1 MIIINNQKR
10 MVFFVMLSIGMMMVS
25 IQCTKEGPNAADA
38 NQTRALLKD
47 DPDSTLF
54 SPFYDSTVVPYADA
68 TPDVND
74 YAVTTGVYTIVRTYC
89 ASATCHGADI
99 KPLLNDYNSIRAMV
113 IPGNPEGSKLF
124 QMITT
129 DDFNRAMPPV
139 NYGIDLSVTEK
150 VKIYNWIRNGAKE
163 RPALEDYRPSA
174 IQLLVSG
181 CGSGNCHNQATVG
194 GEWARAKLIEV
205 TSSDTF
211 TFRYTNPNTGAST
224 FYAQLT
230 EPKLSQVWNA
240 YKDSVRKFY
249 ADTTA
254 NASFRP
260 YKTFSSPVVA
270 ASRRGPLNS
279 YDDIIFD
286 ILYPKAIRSVSG
298 SNPAYVDPVTGKR
311 YWVRSD
317 QYNGDSY
324 MISRIDS
331 TILSANNRTGVFRT
345 THHGDMAYG
354 DGGLR
359 PGEIGV
365 IKAWYFLDP
374 NIPDAWKFGRTGTGV
389 FKYRKSGN
397 IIRK

>member
-1 MIIINNQKR
+1 MIISNQTR
-10 MVFFVMLSIGMMMVS
+10 LVLMVLMGSAVMMASV
-25 IQCTKEGPNAADA
+25 QCTKEGPNATDVAT
-38 NQTRALLKD
+38 TRALLKD
-47 DPDSTLF
+47 DPDSTVF
-54 SPFYDSTVVPYADA
+54 SSFYDSTLVPYADA
-68 TPDVND
+68 IPAVND
-74 YAVTTGVYTIVRTYC
+74 YAVTTGVFSIIRTYC
-89 ASATCHGADI
+89 ASAACHGSAI
-99 KPLLNDYNSIRAMV
+99 KPILNSYSSIRAMV
-113 IPGNPEGSKLF
+113 VPGNPEGSKLF

-129 DDFNRAMPPV
+129 NNFDQAMPPV

-163 RPALEDYRPSA
+163 RPGLDDFRPTA
-174 IQLLVSG
+174 IQLLVAG

-194 GEWARAKLIEV
+194 GEWARANLISV

-211 TFRYTNPNTGAST
+211 TFRYINPSTGTST
-224 FYAQLT
+224 FYAQLK

-240 YKDSVRKFY
+240 YKDSVRRFY
-249 ADTTA
+249 SDTTA
-254 NASFRP
+254 NARFRP
-260 YKTFSSPVVA
+260 YKTFSTPVVA

-286 ILYPKAIRSVSG
+286 ILYPKAIRSASG
-298 SNPAYVDPVTGKR
+298 TNPAYVDPVTGGR
-311 YWVRSD
+311 FWIRSD

-331 TILSANNRTGVFRT
+331 TIVSANNRTGVFRT
-345 THHGDMAYG
+345 THHGDMAYA

-359 PGEIGV
+359 SGEIGI

-374 NIPDAWKFGRTGTGV
+374 NIPDVWKFGLTGAGV

-397 IIRK
+397 VIRK